1 MVSVAGLNDEQSYA
15 GFIWAERRRTEP
27 SLLEREQ
34 EQAELTEV
42 VAALG
47 EGHPAV
53 VSVTGR
59 PGFGHNALL
68 RWTAQLAEERSVRV
82 LRVSGSLTE
91 RDLRHGAVIQLLTQ
105 LGELTEHP
113 LRVLREHREPD
124 GLPGLLELLHTTRRT
139 PTLVTVEDAQWLDPA
154 SLHWLQAMVRRLSA
168 GFPLALLVGR
178 TGVDPHGPDWLAD
191 TAPSARLTRHLTV
204 RGLSPRAVAAL
215 AEMIFGTPCDESFAA
230 VATQASHGSPAI
242 LHAAL
247 HCLADAGHRPTAD
260 IVPQLRTLITDIIGD
275 RAGRALRGL
284 TDEAVAVL
292 RALAVGGDLL
302 DFTLICSLA
311 GLRTVRESR
320 LRAALETAGFT
331 VPDGPHERIRLPVAR
346 ARILE
351 DTPAAERAGLYARA
365 AHLAYRSG
373 GDDEDIA
380 RFLLHAP
387 PIGEPW
393 AVQALYGSFGAA
405 VRRSE
410 DLTRFL
416 LHAPPTG
423 EPWAVH
429 ALRGSVGATVRRSEF
444 ARAAAWLNRA
454 LDEPQHPVQ
463 RAQISLDLAGAEA
476 VAAPE
481 ASDRRL
487 ATVVNSPGKGERW
500 AQLRLRALEMGLA
513 RGDASWG
520 RRVAAQALATAHGS
534 ERDDLIALY
543 WYAAQDRPEAADVP
557 APGVPALPKHPLAPA
572 QAGIRA
578 GQLAAHG
585 QHRERA
591 AELSR
596 RALEAGH
603 DAPVMP
609 RLVAARALWLTDAA
623 TEAEDHLAAIVAELR
638 RRQRRPTLA
647 RALVLHAELHLRG
660 GRLDA
665 AERAVNDA
673 ERALPAAGWHPLA
686 IPHLMA
692 VRTVIAVETGQRD
705 EARALYDAPTPPG
718 SECGVHWPF
727 LVFTRAR
734 VAIDEERWAEAL
746 ELLKESGRWLLR
758 RQWVNPA
765 VLPWRSLA
773 ARACLT
779 LGDREQAQR
788 LIREDLTLARRWG
801 APSALGLAQLCAGVL
816 DPRERAAGSR
826 QFTRVPRGPNQLAYA
841 WALAELATEEAT
853 NGDRTNAA
861 RLLTE
866 LSRHTVTRTSRRL
879 AERVRRLATQLEQT
893 ATPDDSTL
901 PKDWAVLSPAE
912 QRTAELARGGLGNR
926 EIAEQLSVSRR
937 TVELRLSST
946 YKKLRI
952 TSREELRAQSR
963 PTERT

>member
-1 MVSVAGLNDEQSYA
+1 MAGPNDEQPYA
-15 GFIWAERRRTEP
+15 GFIWAAGHRRTDP
-27 SLLEREQ
+27 PLLERER

-47 EGHPAV
+47 DGHPAV

-68 RWTAQLAEERSVRV
+68 RWTARLAEERSVRV

-91 RDLRHGAVIQLLTQ
+91 HDLRHGAVIQLLTQ
-105 LGELTEHP
+105 LGEATERP
-113 LRVLREHREPD
+113 LRVLREHREPA

-168 GFPLALLVGR
+168 GVPLALLVGH
-178 TGVDPHGPDWLAD
+178 TGVDAHGPYWLAD
-191 TAPSARLTRHLTV
+191 TAPSARLTRHLTA

-215 AEMIFGTPCDESFAA
+215 AEALFGIPCDEPFA
-230 VATQASHGSPAI
+230 VAATEASHGSPAV

-260 IVPQLRTLITDIIGD
+260 LVPQLRTLITGIIGD

-284 TDEAVAVL
+284 TDEATAVL

-331 VPDGPHERIRLPVAR
+331 IPDGPHERIRLPVAR

-351 DTPAAERAGLYARA
+351 DTPAAERAGLHARA

-373 GDDEDIA
+373 ADDEDIA

-393 AVQALYGSFGAA
+393 AVQALYGSFAA
-405 VRRSE
+405 ALRRSE
-410 DLTRFL
+410 VL

-429 ALRGSVGATVRRSEF
+429 ALRGSVGATLRRDEF

-454 LDEPQHPVQ
+454 LDEPQHPVR

-487 ATVVNSPGKGERW
+487 ATVVNSPGEGERW
-500 AQLRLRALEMGLA
+500 AQLRLRALDMGLA

-520 RRVAAQALATAHGS
+520 RRVAAQALANARGT
-534 ERDDLIALY
+534 EREDLIALY
-543 WYAAQDRPEAADVP
+543 WYAAQARPEAADVP
-557 APGVPALPKHPLAPA
+557 APGFPALPDRPLAPA

-578 GQLAAHG
+578 WQLVAHG
-585 QHRERA
+585 RHRERA
-591 AELSR
+591 AELAR

-603 DAPVMP
+603 DKPVMP
-609 RLVAARALWLTDAA
+609 RLLATRALWLTDAA
-623 TEAEDHLAAIVAELR
+623 TEAEDHLAAIVADLR
-638 RRQRRPTLA
+638 RRHSRPTLA
-647 RALVLHAELHLRG
+647 RALALHAELHLRG

-665 AERAVNDA
+665 AERAADGA
-673 ERALPAAGWHPLA
+673 ERALPAAAWHPLA
-686 IPHLMA
+686 VPQIMA
-692 VRTVIAVETGQRD
+692 LRTIIAVEARQRD
-705 EARALYDAPTPPG
+705 EARALYDAPTPPE
-718 SECGVHWPF
+718 SECGVHWAF
-727 LVFTRAR
+727 LVYARAR
-734 VAIDEERWAEAL
+734 VAIDEERWSEAL

-758 RQWVNPA
+758 RQWDNPA

-773 ARACLT
+773 ARACVS
-779 LGDREQAQR
+779 LGDQAQAQR
-788 LIREDLTLARRWG
+788 LIREELALARRWG
-801 APSALGLAQLCAGVL
+801 APSALGLAQLSAESL
-816 DPRERAAGSR
+816 DPRAAAAVSSR
-826 QFTRVPRGPNQLAYA
+826 ESTRVPREPNQLAYA
-841 WALAELATEEAT
+841 SALAELAMEEAT
-853 NGDRTNAA
+853 NGDRTTAA

-866 LSRHTVTRTSRRL
+866 LSRRTVTHHSSRL
-879 AERVRRLATQLEQT
+879 SERVRWLVTRLEQT
-893 ATPDDSTL
+893 ATPDDDSTL
-901 PKDWAVLSPAE
+901 PKEWAALSPAE
-912 QRTAELARGGLGNR
+912 RRTAELARRGLGNR

-952 TSREELRAQSR
+952 TSRQELRARSR
-963 PTERT
+963 PTKRT

>member
-1 MVSVAGLNDEQSYA
+1 MAGLNDDQPYA
-15 GFIWAERRRTEP
+15 GFLWTGRRRTDS

-68 RWTAQLAEERSVRV
+68 RWTARLAEERAVRV
-82 LRVSGSLTE
+82 LRVGGSPAE
-91 RDLRHGAVIQLLTQ
+91 RDLRYGAVIQLLTQ
-105 LGELTEHP
+105 LGEVTERA

-168 GFPLALLVGR
+168 GFPLVLLVGR
-178 TGVDPHGPDWLAD
+178 TGTDPYGPDWLTD
-191 TAPSARLTRHLTV
+191 TAPSGRLTRHLTV
-204 RGLSPRAVAAL
+204 RALSPRAVAAL
-215 AEMIFGTPCDESFAA
+215 AEMIFGVPCDEPFAA
-230 VATQASHGSPAI
+230 AATQASHGSPAV

-260 IVPQLRTLITDIIGD
+260 LIPQLHTLITGVIGE
-275 RAGRALRGL
+275 RAGRALRSL
-284 TDEAVAVL
+284 TDEATAVL

-302 DFTLICSLA
+302 DFTLISSLA
-311 GLRTVRESR
+311 GLRNVRESQ

-331 VPDGPHERIRLPVAR
+331 VPDGPHERIRLPVVR

-351 DTPAAERAGLYARA
+351 DTPTDERAALYARA
-365 AHLAYRSG
+365 AHLAHRTG
-373 GDDEDIA
+373 AGDEDIA

-405 VRRSE
+405 I
-410 DLTRFL
+410 
-416 LHAPPTG
+416 
-423 EPWAVH
+423 
-429 ALRGSVGATVRRSEF
+429 RRSEF
-444 ARAAAWLNRA
+444 PRAAAWLDRA
-454 LDEPQHPVQ
+454 LDEPQHPAQ
-463 RAQISLDLAGAEA
+463 RARTSLDLAGVEA
-476 VAAPE
+476 MTSPE

-487 ATVVNSPGKGERW
+487 AAVANNPGEGERW
-500 AQLRLRALEMGLA
+500 AQLRLQALDMGLA
-513 RGDASWG
+513 RGDAAWG
-520 RRVAAQALATAHGS
+520 SRVATQALATAHGS

-543 WYAAQDRPEAADVP
+543 WYAAQAGPPEAAGVPAADVP
-557 APGVPALPKHPLAPA
+557 ALPQHPLVPA
-572 QAGIRA
+572 QAGLRA
-578 GQLAAHG
+578 GQLATRG
-585 QHRERA
+585 EYREQV
-591 AELSR
+591 AELAR

-603 DAPVMP
+603 DAPVIP
-609 RLVAARALWLTDAA
+609 RLVAIRALWLTDAA

-638 RRQRRPTLA
+638 RCHRRPTLA
-647 RALVLHAELHLRG
+647 RALLLHAELHMRG

-665 AERAVNDA
+665 AERAVDGA
-673 ERALPAAGWHPLA
+673 ERALPAAAWHPLA
-686 IPHLMA
+686 VPHHMA
-692 VRTVIAVETGQRD
+692 VRTAIALETRQRD
-705 EARALYDAPTPPG
+705 QVRALYDAPTPPG

-734 VAIDEERWAEAL
+734 VAIDEERWADAV
-746 ELLKESGRWLLR
+746 ELLKETGRWLLR
-758 RQWVNPA
+758 RQWINPA

-779 LGDREQAQR
+779 LGDQEQAQR
-788 LIREDLTLARRWG
+788 LICEDLTLARRWG
-801 APSALGLAQLCAGVL
+801 APSALGLAQLCAESL
-816 DPRERAAGSR
+816 APREPTAGPR
-826 QFTRVPRGPNQLAYA
+826 EFTPAPHGPNQLAYA
-841 WALAELATEEAT
+841 SALADIATQEAT
-853 NGDRTNAA
+853 NGDRTTAA

-866 LSRHTVTRTSRRL
+866 LSRHTVTHTSSRL
-879 AERVRRLATQLEQT
+879 AERARWLATRLGQT
-893 ATPDDSTL
+893 ATPDDDSTL
-901 PKDWAVLSPAE
+901 PKEWAVLSPAE
-912 QRTAELARGGLGNR
+912 RRTAELARRGLGNR

-952 TSREELRAQSR
+952 TSRQELRARSR